1 MAQDQC
7 ILSITTRKRNSKDAP
22 NLFIINN
29 LANYSLVPGPS
40 NQGSFQMF
48 TFVPQP
54 IRRRSPSSNSSLTQ
68 QILLQVKEGIVLLHS
83 CQYWLSSFVS
93 VVGLNRRGEDE
104 EGSGVSSVI

>member
-68 QILLQVKEGIVLLHS
+68 QILLQDCSLTF
-83 CQYWLSSFVS
+83 LSILVEFLCFGC
-93 VVGLNRRGEDE
+93 GLK
-104 EGSGVSSVI
+104 S